1 MVTGASGGI
10 GFETVKGLLS
20 SLPFVE
26 LVILAVRDVAR
37 TRDAVVSLPANT
49 GSDNGVAVEIVAV
62 DLSDSDS
69 VVACVEAVYDLIGN
83 RALDLLVCNAGVMA
97 PPLQYSK
104 ATITVSPPPPPP
116 SADDNDDAEDGSG
129 NSRWQQQQQQ
139 QATSA
144 TSITTAIE
152 QQYFVNFISHALLTD
167 RLLPLLRHS
176 SNARVV
182 FVSSLAVAM
191 AQTRQS
197 PPCVAEKTGNTVTA
211 ANYSRWGCYADSK
224 LAMSLFAKA
233 LSQRE
238 PRSIEFVSLHPGIV
252 QTDLAR
258 HILPKW
264 LQFPIPDAVAA
275 VFGLLSPEQGA
286 RLSLDLAKA
295 MPDTLE
301 SGAMYTALGRKQA
314 GRNLIPLLDS
324 QQAVDQLY
332 NDTKAFIDSI

>member
-1 MVTGASGGI
+1 MTGASGGI

-26 LVILAVRDVAR
+26 LIILAVRDVAR
-37 TRDAVVSLPANT
+37 TRDAVSSLPTNT
-49 GSDNGVAVEIVAV
+49 RGDSVAVEIVAV
-62 DLSDSDS
+62 DLSNSDS
-69 VVACVEAVYDLIGN
+69 VVACIEAVYDLIGN

-104 ATITVSPPPPPP
+104 ATITVSSPPPP
-116 SADDNDDAEDGSG
+116 SADHDKEAGEGS
-129 NSRWQQQQQQ
+129 NSGRLQQQQQ

-152 QQYFVNFISHALLTD
+152 QQYFVNFIAHALLTD

-176 SNARVV
+176 PNARVV

-191 AQTRQS
+191 AQTRRS
-197 PPCVAEKTGNTVTA
+197 PPCVAEKTGNTVTS

-233 LSQRE
+233 MSQRE

-258 HILPKW
+258 YILPKW
-264 LQFPIPDAVAA
+264 LQFPIPDPVAA
-275 VFGLLSPEQGA
+275 LFGLLSPEQGA

-301 SGAMYTALGRKQA
+301 SGAMYTGLGRKKA
-314 GRNLIPLLDS
+314 GRSVIPLLDN
-324 QQAVDQLY
+324 QQAVDELY